1 MALDQHAA
9 NLVTTTVNAFNGDAT
24 SISPFDGISLINS
37 WIAALKDSDQNTE
50 SVAGGLNELKTELQ
64 SGNPDGAR
72 IQQLLSYMVSQA
84 REVASSAE
92 NDVKTKLN
100 PLIEALQGFSQQ
112 LGGSEKMAAMNID
125 PSDSVMP
132 GESGG
137 QAPMTSTV
145 GGESTTSGTGA
156 SSLRDDEQGDPLS
169 NRNGGTMDSGSA
181 PTVDSDAM
189 LGSEGAERQDGG
201 SYGSGYGT
209 GSDGDDYSSNSGTQR
224 SGISGGTAESGSVSS
239 GGRSQY

>member
-24 SISPFDGISLINS
+24 SVSPFDGISLIDS
-37 WIAALKDSDQNTE
+37 WIAALKNSEQDTE
-50 SVAGGLNELKTELQ
+50 SVAGGLTELKTELQ

-72 IQQLLSYMVSQA
+72 IQQLLGYMISQA
-84 REVASSAE
+84 REVASSSE
-92 NDVKTKLN
+92 DDVKTKLN
-100 PLIEALQGFSQQ
+100 PLIESLQGFSQQ

-125 PSDSVMP
+125 PSDEVMP

-137 QAPMTSTV
+137 RAPMTSTV
-145 GGESTTSGTGA
+145 GGESTTSGAGA
-156 SSLRDDEQGDPLS
+156 SSLRDNEDDESANQ
-169 NRNGGTMDSGSA
+169 NGGTRDNGPA
-181 PTVDSDAM
+181 PAVKPTT
-189 LGSEGAERQDGG
+189 GSEGAEQQDGG

-224 SGISGGTAESGSVSS
+224 SGVSGGSAESGSASS

>member
-24 SISPFDGISLINS
+24 SVSPVDGISLIDS
-37 WIAALKDSDQNTE
+37 WIAALKNSDQDTE

-64 SGNPDGAR
+64 SGNPNGNR
-72 IQQLLSYMVSQA
+72 IQELLGYMVSQA

-92 NDVKTKLN
+92 TDVSTKLN

-112 LGGSEKMAAMNID
+112 LGGSEKLSAMAID
-125 PSDSVMP
+125 PSNDVMP

-145 GGESTTSGTGA
+145 GGESTTSGAGA
-156 SSLRDDEQGDPLS
+156 SSLRDGEDDESS
-169 NRNGGTMDSGSA
+169 NRNGGTLDNGSA
-181 PTVDSDAM
+181 PAAAPTT
-189 LGSEGAERQDGG
+189 GSEGAEQQDGG

-209 GSDGDDYSSNSGTQR
+209 GSDGDDYGSNSGTQR
-224 SGISGGTAESGSVSS
+224 SGVSGGTAESGSASS